1 METIHNVDYLEL
13 ELEDTGGYISV
24 YYLSSVHPCA
34 SVSFP
39 AILCYSRSSNDSQK
53 YLAQN
58 DYKLNMK
65 EKIWK
70 HLPIFLATYKNHF

>member
-1 METIHNVDYLEL
+1 MDYLEL

-24 YYLSSVHPCA
+24 HYVSSVHPCA

-39 AILCYSRSSNDSQK
+39 AILCYSQSSNDSQK

-58 DYKLNMK
+58 DYKLNTK
-65 EKIWK
+65 VKIWK
-70 HLPIFLATYKNHF
+70 TSFYIFGYLLEPHLNIW